1 MKAELERR
9 LRALQA
15 VRRCADEQRHS
26 PITDHIAPVYKPLHD
41 DITANAHEQYFLPGG
56 RGSGKSSFIALEVVD
71 GIMRNQAANAIVFR
85 KYGVTLRESVF
96 SQIQWAID
104 ELSASALWRANVS
117 PMIFTYLPTGQQ
129 IYFRGLDNAGKLKSI
144 KPRRGRFAF
153 VWFEEFSELD
163 GPNQVRSVLQSV
175 IRGNGDFRIFAS
187 FNPPISQANWANK
200 YVLIPN
206 PRALTF
212 RTDYR
217 DIPSDWLGES
227 FITEAQRL
235 KEINPRAYQHEYLG
249 DPIGAGGE
257 VFPNIEPFEIDDE
270 DIKRMGYCYAGLD
283 FGFSVDPAAFVVL
296 SYDRKTGTIYIFDEL
311 YQRGLTN
318 AQLADAI
325 KDKGYIATQYS
336 SIFDPSVS
344 ASDIKDSGHKHIT
357 IIADSAE
364 PKSIQD
370 MKNAGFAVYPC
381 KKYNGSVVYGIRWL
395 QSKRIIIDPRRCPN
409 CWNEFSGYE
418 YMTTKDGEFLA
429 SVPDANNH
437 CIDAV
442 RYSLDRLINDRRESA

>member
-1 MKAELERR
+1 MFYDRLKKSVRAYVRTKAQTDAQRR
-9 LRALQA
+9 
-15 VRRCADEQRHS
+15 
-26 PITDHIAPVYKPLHD
+26 PISDHIAPAYMPLHED
-41 DITANAHEQYFLPGG
+41 VVAHAHESYFLPGG
-56 RGSGKSSFIALEVVD
+56 RGSGKSSYISLEVVD
-71 GIMRNQAANAIVFR
+71 GIMKDSTANAIIFR

-104 ELSASALWRANVS
+104 ELGASALWRANVS
-117 PMIFTYLPTGQQ
+117 PMVYTYLPTGQQ
-129 IYFRGLDNAGKLKSI
+129 IYFRGLDDAGKLKSI
-144 KPRRGRFAF
+144 KPRHGRFAF

-175 IRGNGDFRIFAS
+175 VRGGNDFRIFAS

-200 YVLIPN
+200 HVLIPN

-212 RTDYR
+212 KTDYR
-217 DIPSDWLGES
+217 DMPPEWLGES
-227 FITEAQRL
+227 FLLEAERL
-235 KEINPRAYQHEYLG
+235 KEINPRAYEHEYLG
-249 DPIGAGGE
+249 TPTGTGGE
-257 VFPNIEPFEIDDE
+257 VFPNIEPFEIE
-270 DIKRMGYCYAGLD
+270 DADIEQMGYFYAGLD

-296 SYDRKTGTIYIFDEL
+296 SYDRRTGTIYIVDEL

-325 KDKGYIATQYS
+325 KAKGYMAAQYS
-336 SIFDPSVS
+336 SIFDPAIS
-344 ASDIKDSGHKHIT
+344 ASSTTESSRKYVS

-370 MKNAGFAVYPC
+370 MKNAGFTVFPC
-381 KKYNGSVVYGIRWL
+381 KKYHGSVIYGIRWL
-395 QSKRIIIDPRRCPN
+395 QSKRIIIDPRRCPH
-409 CWNEFSGYE
+409 CWEESSSYE

-429 SVPDANNH
+429 SVRDENNH

-442 RYSLDRLINDRRESA
+442 RYSLDRLINDRHESA